1 MSVTV
6 EEELAPEIELP
17 QRSHAHDLPA
27 LESQVDR
34 VVRCEL
40 TRLYRRLDLTNEERT
55 VVEEAVQRVCQ
66 LVVLVPVA
74 KWRGDPGLVKE
85 LLCD

>member
-1 MSVTV
+1 MSVIV
-6 EEELAPEIELP
+6 EEELAPETGVP
-17 QRSHAHDLPA
+17 QRAYSHGLPV
-27 LESQVDR
+27 LESQVDQ

-40 TRLYRRLDLTNEERT
+40 TRLYRRLALTKEERD

>member
-1 MSVTV
+1 MSVIV
-6 EEELAPEIELP
+6 EEELAPETGVP
-17 QRSHAHDLPA
+17 QRAYTHGLPA
-27 LESQVDR
+27 LESQVDQ

-40 TRLYRRLDLTNEERT
+40 TRLYRRLALTKEERD